1 MNFKKSLICSIIS
14 VPFIYGYFNKKN
26 KEIKNNEIKDIILKD
41 DASSKTVL
49 SVSKKVKDTWNTPT
63 INVYNNEKKWL
74 NILKDTSIIA
84 KPIQFNDKYKI
95 ITTEYCGNKI
105 NKNNI
110 PNDWKKQKE
119 HILTTLKNHNC
130 RHNDIKPGELLV
142 QNNKIKLIDFG
153 WAHDLDKSNPSD
165 WPGCLGDKF
174 KCNLPS
180 KEYDDECS
188 FDKVIK
194 HILDNKV

>member
-74 NILKDTSIIA
+74 NILKDTGIIA
-84 KPIQFNDKYKI
+84 KPIHFNDKYKI

-110 PNDWKKQKE
+110 PNDWEKQKE
-119 HILTTLKNHNC
+119 HILTT
-130 RHNDIKPGELLV
+130 
-142 QNNKIKLIDFG
+142 
-153 WAHDLDKSNPSD
+153 
-165 WPGCLGDKF
+165 
-174 KCNLPS
+174 
-180 KEYDDECS
+180 
-188 FDKVIK
+188 
-194 HILDNKV
+194 

>member
-1 MNFKKSLICSIIS
+1 MNTIFKKSLIGSITIS
-14 VPFIYGYFNKKN
+14 TPFIYGYFNEKN
-26 KEIKNNEIKDIILKD
+26 KNKEIKDIILKD
-41 DASSKTVL
+41 DVSSKTVL

-74 NILKDTSIIA
+74 NILKDTDIIA
-84 KPIQFNDKYKI
+84 KPIHFDDKHKI
-95 ITTEYCGNKI
+95 LTTEYVGNKI

-110 PNDWKKQKE
+110 PKDWEKQKE

-130 RHNDIKPGELLV
+130 RHNDIKPDEILV
-142 QNNKIKLIDFG
+142 QNNKIKFIDFG

-165 WPGCLGDKF
+165 WPKCLGDKF
-174 KCNLPS
+174 KCNLPN
-180 KEYDDECS
+180 KDYDDECS

-194 HILDNKV
+194 HILDDR